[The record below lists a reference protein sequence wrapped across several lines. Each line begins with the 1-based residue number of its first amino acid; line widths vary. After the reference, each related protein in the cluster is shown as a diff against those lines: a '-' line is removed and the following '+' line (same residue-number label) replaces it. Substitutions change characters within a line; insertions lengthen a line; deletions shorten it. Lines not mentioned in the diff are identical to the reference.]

1 MAMFGS
7 KRDAAFVRGVNRE
20 MIHRI
25 VDTEIALYK
34 LSPADTKTNI
44 YGESSNKIYYSP
56 IRIHSLI
63 TEDESSINGT
73 DFGDVDTTKTIKF
86 AFLRDDLVDIDLV
99 IEISDIIKHHNLY
112 FEVDNVITNSYWF
125 GRDPDTLIGQVEGEF
140 EGFGMNV
147 SVIVEAHM
155 TAISNLN
162 IQETRSGNN
171 SFTTNTSLPRNL

>member
-7 KRDAAFVRGVNRE
+7 KRDAAFIRGINRE

-34 LSPADTKTNI
+34 LSPIDTQTNI

-56 IRIHSLI
+56 IRIHALI
-63 TEDESSINGT
+63 TEDDTSVSDT
-73 DFGDVDTTKTIKF
+73 DFGDIDTKKTIKF

-99 IEISDIIKHHNLY
+99 IEISDIIKHHNLF
-112 FEVDNVITNSYWF
+112 FEVNNIISNSYWF
-125 GRDPDTLIGQVEGEF
+125 GRDPDNLIGQVEGEF
-140 EGFGMNV
+140 ADFGMNV
-147 SVIVEAHM
+147 SVIAEAHL
-155 TAISNLN
+155 TSISNLN

-171 SFTTNTSLPRNL
+171 SFTNNIMIPRNL